1 MPALSRVSGWSSPRR
16 RRRPVQACRYN
27 STAASRSPRAR
38 RSPARFDAEAAGLDE
53 KTTAHVLRHTF
64 ATSLVRGG
72 TDLVTVAELLGHS
85 RLETVRI
92 YTQPTE
98 DDKIRA
104 LDHLIVA
111 E

>member
-1 MPALSRVSGWSSPRR
+1 M
-16 RRRPVQACRYN
+16 
-27 STAASRSPRAR
+27 
-38 RSPARFDAEAAGLDE
+38 
-53 KTTAHVLRHTF
+53 
-64 ATSLVRGG
+64 RGG
-72 TDLVTVAELLGHS
+72 TDLVTVAELLGHA

-104 LDHLIVA
+104 LNHLITD